1 MEMEKILKKVEEDKV
16 RFVLLQFTDIN
27 GIVKNLTIDN
37 YINENFNVWSFSDNK
52 TVGIAVRRIVIG
64 VSREKLNYKF
74 RKSFFDRKI

>member
-37 YINENFNVWSFSDNK
+37 YINENFNDYKIFIKYIQEQKIEKKNDLNK
-52 TVGIAVRRIVIG
+52 M
-64 VSREKLNYKF
+64 
-74 RKSFFDRKI
+74 